1 MGDAFASHPEC
12 KGHTGDLAMS
22 ALVGLPC
29 SAVPPGYVAD
39 QHSCKFDEKGADT
52 LITFFPG
59 MSFAVKD
66 ACPEKCGNPCAHAP
80 TEDVVAGVM
89 KDFKKDLTLDCPG
102 AKAAGLC
109 ESDLLVNWFCGESCR
124 GGGPWDECMWHTSA
138 RQQIDQDCADPAK
151 NAAYGYEGPEACEAD
166 SVANYI
172 GTGYTKTARQQI
184 DDDCAAPA
192 FLQKYGYGGNNPTAE
207 CVADSVANYIG
218 TSTGTCPGDTS
229 GTGAD
234 CYKDKNLSTCPGD
247 ISGANCYYDK
257 NLFDYG
263 STQVAQCT
271 RTHLDPFRRRKLTR
285 SGTHSDAMKTK
296 GVFTLTAS
304 GSK

>member
-1 MGDAFASHPEC
+1 MKMVQSFIALACLLAGADAFASHPEC

-109 ESDLLVNWFCGESCR
+109 ESDLLVNWFCGQSCR
-124 GGGPWDECMWHTSA
+124 GGAPWDECMWHKS
-138 RQQIDQDCADPAK
+138 
-151 NAAYGYEGPEACEAD
+151 
-166 SVANYI
+166 
-172 GTGYTKTARQQI
+172 ARQQI
-184 DDDCAAPA
+184 DDDCAKDT
-192 FLQKYGYGGNNPTAE
+192 FLAAYGYTETEACE
-207 CVADSVANYIG
+207 ADNVANYLVG
-218 TSTGTCPGDTS
+218 STGTCPGS
-229 GTGAD
+229 PETGAD
-234 CYKDKNLSTCPGD
+234 CYFDQ
-247 ISGANCYYDK
+247 